1 MPEEIL
7 RYDKTGGR
15 EAQQESAEK
24 SGRICISALNKFI
37 IDGEKSYFI
46 SLSHIER
53 KVGREIAEE
62 EEIRLCMSMLFD
74 GAVIL
79 GFKREKLQ
87 NAIQVTFK
95 IVADREQKINFVLL
109 LPDSIEELSED
120 ARLKQDGLFMY
131 QKFMIAI

>member
-1 MPEEIL
+1 M
-7 RYDKTGGR
+7 
-15 EAQQESAEK
+15 
-24 SGRICISALNKFI
+24 NKFI

-109 LPDSIEELSED
+109 LPGSIEELSED